1 MSNNKAGDLGNA
13 KSSNKE
19 AIKIHITTHDMANI
33 DSQKELISNF
43 LIFIYFRFRNFRF
56 VNGKTI
62 AGIILYNPHIPI
74 VGNNV

>member
-43 LIFIYFRFRNFRF
+43 LIFIKWS
-56 VNGKTI
+56 VK
-62 AGIILYNPHIPI
+62 PI
-74 VGNNV
+74 HRRRRGLDVSDSFTLTF